1 VTSDWLHR
9 TSSSLF
15 VLSNYQTTKLSHY
28 HTNSITLYLLHK
40 DLSSPRLETPL
51 SKPRLR
57 FIDLARSIAVI
68 MMLEGHCTGMAL
80 DKAYRSTE
88 YPLYNFWFFIHNTTS
103 PLFFT
108 ISGLVFAYLLTGKS
122 TEAFFQMKRVRKGFK
137 RVVELLV
144 WGYLLQ
150 LDLRGVYNHVFNNVP
165 YDMSWFAAFHVL
177 QSIAVGIFG
186 LLVIYGIH
194 KWIGRIALHWYYL
207 VGAMFFFYLNA
218 WLNHTIMHDQA
229 MIAQG
234 IQSTKSFYPTDVPLF
249 IQNMFYGPFS
259 EFSVI
264 RYLEFTL
271 VGGMLGSIIR
281 KNESRIFSFRF
292 ILQFGGAGV
301 LILLFIQPVLRYLD
315 IFLNQWKLAN
325 AAVHQSNTLAIEV
338 IGMIIIFVSLL
349 MIADKYKLI
358 KDNLFLRI
366 GQNTLLIYI
375 AHVIILY
382 GGIFGFGLYPKVLNQ
397 SMAPLPSV
405 LFTVGFITFFI
416 ALVWAV
422 EKREASK

>member
-1 VTSDWLHR
+1 MSRNEFNPLH
-9 TSSSLF
+9 
-15 VLSNYQTTKLSHY
+15 
-28 HTNSITLYLLHK
+28 
-40 DLSSPRLETPL
+40 LEAPL

-80 DKAYRSTE
+80 DKVYRSTE

-108 ISGLVFAYLLTGKS
+108 ISGLVFAYLLTGKT
-122 TEAFFQMKRVRKGFK
+122 TEPFFEMKRVRKGFK
-137 RVVELLV
+137 RVVELLI

-150 LDLRGVYNHVFNNVP
+150 LDLRGVYNHVFNNIP

-186 LLVIYGIH
+186 LLVIYGIQR
-194 KWIGRIALHWYYL
+194 WIGKVALHWYYL
-207 VGAMFFFYLNA
+207 FAALIFFYFNA

-234 IQSTKSFYPTDVPLF
+234 LQSTKSFYPTDVPLF

-271 VGGMLGSIIR
+271 IGGMLGSIIR
-281 KNESRIFSFRF
+281 KNESRIFSYKF
-292 ILQFGGAGV
+292 ILTFAGSGI
-301 LILLFIQPVLRYLD
+301 LTLLFAQPVLRYVD
-315 IFLNQWKLAN
+315 VYLNHWKLAN
-325 AAVHQSNTLAIEV
+325 AAVHESNTLAIQV
-338 IGMIIIFVSLL
+338 LGMIVIFIAML
-349 MIADKYKLI
+349 MLADKFKLI
-358 KDNLFLRI
+358 KDSLFLRV
-366 GQNTLLIYI
+366 GQNTLVIYI
-375 AHVIILY
+375 VHVIILY
-382 GGIFGFGLYPKVLNQ
+382 GGIFGLGLYPHVLNQ
-397 SMAPLPSV
+397 SMTPLSAA
-405 LFTVGFITFFI
+405 LFSAGFILFFI
-416 ALVWAV
+416 MLVWV
-422 EKREASK
+422 IEGGFRSIKSK